1 MGKKGLELFLTEAKE
16 IGCQT
21 PKLRVIE
28 KNDIPIISG
37 ELDLVS
43 ENEGVKDTYAIEIL
57 PTAHYPSRF
66 PLVFETGGRIPRNID
81 WHIFESTGHCC
92 IKTLPEE
99 ILICKNGITLSHF
112 IETEVIPY
120 FFNQTFRRL
129 KGYFLN
135 ERSHGI
141 SGEIEFF
148 KSELITDNIL
158 DIVKW
163 LQFILQRKEPSRSE
177 KRCFCGSQLMYRHCH
192 REAYRKLAKLGNA
205 ELQYFI
211 KKITESE
218 EFITAYLKREN
229 NNTIIRL

>member
-1 MGKKGLELFLTEAKE
+1 MGKIGLELFLSEAKE
-16 IGCQT
+16 IGCQF

-43 ENEGVKDTYAIEIL
+43 ENKRLIDTYAIEIH
-57 PTAHYPSRF
+57 PTIDYPNRF
-66 PLVFETGGRIPRNID
+66 PLVYETGGRIPRNID

-99 ILICKNGITLSHF
+99 ILICKNGITLSYF
-112 IETEVIPY
+112 IEKEVVPY
-120 FFNQTFRRL
+120 FFNQTFRRI

-148 KSELITDNIL
+148 KSELRTDNIL
-158 DIVKW
+158 NIVKW
-163 LQFILQRKEPSRSE
+163 LQFISQRKEPSRSE
-177 KRCFCGSQLMYRHCH
+177 KRCFCGSQIMYRHCH
-192 REAYRKLAKLGNA
+192 RERYRKLAKLGDL
-205 ELQYFI
+205 ELKYFI
-211 KKITESE
+211 HEIFESE
-218 EFITAYLKREN
+218 EFISAYLKSER
-229 NNTIIRL
+229 ILH